1 VSDELAF
8 AGVGRQAELVRSG
21 QVSPRELVELYL
33 ERIEGLDPQL
43 NAYRVVMAERA
54 LEEADRAE
62 QRRAHGE
69 DLPLLGV
76 PLAIKDEM
84 DVAGEV
90 TAHGSDAYGDPASED
105 SEIVRRL
112 RAAGAIPIGKT
123 NVPELEICGFT
134 ESERWGVT
142 RNPWDP
148 GRTPGG
154 SSGGTGAAVAAGL
167 AAAGTASDGAG
178 SIRIPAAN
186 CGLFGLKPQRGRI
199 SLAPAKSMWNGY
211 SVFGFNTR
219 TVIDTALLL
228 DVAAGPAPGD
238 IAAPPPPRAPYL
250 EAARSSPPKLR
261 VAVSTRS
268 LVPLAPIDA
277 GTRQGLEDTAELLRA
292 LGHEV
297 SRRNPSYSLS
307 IGNDFFPRWW
317 DGIRQHAESM
327 AHPERLE
334 PRTRGFARL
343 GRLFHRRVAKAM
355 ANEAKHAARANR
367 LFEEFDVL
375 LTPTNAKLPVEVER
389 WKGKGAVRTN
399 IGMSFVYPFCA
410 LWNYLGQPA
419 ASVPAGLSAEGVPL
433 SAQLLG
439 PPNSEELLVSLA
451 AQIEAERP
459 WADRRPPVS

>member
-8 AGVGRQAELVRSG
+8 AGVVRQAELVSSG
-21 QVSPRELVELYL
+21 EVSPRELVELYL
-33 ERIEGLDPQL
+33 ERIERLDPRL
-43 NAYRVVMAERA
+43 NTYRVVMAERA

-62 QRRAHGE
+62 QRRADGE

-154 SSGGTGAAVAAGL
+154 SSGGTAAAVAAGL

-186 CGLFGLKPQRGRI
+186 CGLFGLKPQRGRV

-238 IAAPPPPRAPYL
+238 VNAPPPPRAPYL
-250 EAARSSPPKLR
+250 EAARSSPPKLK

-277 GTRQGLEDTAELLRA
+277 GTRQGLEQTAELLGS

-307 IGNDFFPRWW
+307 IGNDFYPRWW
-317 DGIRQHAESM
+317 DGIRQHSESM
-327 AHPERLE
+327 ARPERLE
-334 PRTRGFARL
+334 PRTKGFARM
-343 GRLFHRRVAKAM
+343 GRTFRRRVPKAL
-355 ANEAKHAARANR
+355 ANEAKHAARVNR
-367 LFEEFDVL
+367 LFENFDVL

-410 LWNYLGQPA
+410 FWNYLGQPA
-419 ASVPAGLSAEGVPL
+419 ASVPAGLSAEGLPL

-439 PPNSEELLVSLA
+439 PPNSEELLISLA